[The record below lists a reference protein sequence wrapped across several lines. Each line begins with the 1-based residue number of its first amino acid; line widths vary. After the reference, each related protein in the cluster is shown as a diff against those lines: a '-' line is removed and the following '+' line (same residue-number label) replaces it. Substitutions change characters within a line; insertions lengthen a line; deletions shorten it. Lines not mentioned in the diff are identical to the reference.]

1 MKNTLLVFIS
11 IMFVALS
18 ACTPGSPIPNSEA
31 PASTTPAGSGLVAPT
46 IPPTSQPVLPTE
58 TQLPAQQ
65 PETEGW
71 KTYSNPGFGLA
82 FQYPSEWFG
91 PEEYVSGQ
99 TLRVEVGSGP
109 VYPYGTPL
117 DQRSPAPNSYHIV
130 VQYTLENQNPF
141 FEETYQSL
149 LNMEDGESLS
159 GPRSVLIR
167 VRQIELGGF
176 TGFEYISTLSETA
189 QTEAFYAREAILVDE
204 QANLITI
211 LGSPDAVEVPQG
223 VHWRDAYQALDQAN
237 LEVFHQLLDT
247 LAFK

>member
-1 MKNTLLVFIS
+1 MKNTLPLFFL
-11 IMFVALS
+11 IMILALN

-31 PASTTPAGSGLVAPT
+31 PASTTPAGSDFFAPT

-65 PETEGW
+65 TETEGW
-71 KTYSNPGFGLA
+71 KSYSNPGFGLA

-141 FEETYQSL
+141 YEDTYQSL
-149 LNMEDGESLS
+149 FDMEDSESLS
-159 GPRSVLIR
+159 GPRNMLIR
-167 VRQIELGGF
+167 VRQLELGDF
-176 TGFEYISTLSETA
+176 SGFEYISTLSESA
-189 QTEAFYAREAILVDE
+189 QTEITYAREVILVDE
-204 QANLITI
+204 RNNLITI
-211 LGSPDAVEVPQG
+211 SGSPDSVEVPQDI
-223 VHWRDAYQALDQAN
+223 HWREAYQALDEAN
-237 LEVFHQLLDT
+237 LEVFHKLLDT
-247 LAFK
+247 LAFE